1 MPSMTV
7 WQNSCFREILRMEV
21 IVLTTLF
28 SVLFAVFFLLL
39 FVRMRQNRDSC
50 ADQDSLIPFRGDELT
65 RPPLSPTP
73 GELVEEKSLSEK
85 STDE

>member
-1 MPSMTV
+1 M
-7 WQNSCFREILRMEV
+7 LRMEV

-28 SVLFAVFFLLL
+28 SVLFAIFFLLL

-73 GELVEEKSLSEK
+73 GEVTAEKNLSEK